1 LTWRRFLDR
10 FYAQA
15 GQKGSVRNKTLST
28 GLFSAVERPFD
39 SLETGRVE
47 GNSIPPELIGNVVLT
62 LSFILVAWAL
72 LREGAKWVIKLLL
85 TGGIVL
91 GAAVLL
97 GLVDNTA
104 VGGILYWVGAS
115 ISHGVE
121 IVATWLA
128 GTWQAMMGVEESA
141 G

>member
-1 LTWRRFLDR
+1 MDGF
-10 FYAQA
+10 
-15 GQKGSVRNKTLST
+15 
-28 GLFSAVERPFD
+28 
-39 SLETGRVE
+39 
-47 GNSIPPELIGNVVLT
+47 SIPPELIGNVVLT

-104 VGGILYWVGAS
+104 VGGILYWVGAN
-115 ISHGVE
+115 ISYG
-121 IVATWLA
+121 IQTIATWLA
-128 GTWQAMMGVEESA
+128 ETWQGMMGVEEAA

>member
-1 LTWRRFLDR
+1 MDGF
-10 FYAQA
+10 
-15 GQKGSVRNKTLST
+15 
-28 GLFSAVERPFD
+28 
-39 SLETGRVE
+39 
-47 GNSIPPELIGNVVLT
+47 SIPPELIGNAVLT

-104 VGGILYWVGAS
+104 VGGILYWVGAN
-115 ISHGVE
+115 ISNG
-121 IVATWLA
+121 IQTIAIWLA
-128 GTWQAMMGVEESA
+128 ETWQGMMGVEDVA

>member
-10 FYAQA
+10 FYAQE
-15 GQKGSVRNKTLST
+15 GQKGSVRNETLST
-28 GLFSAVERPFD
+28 GLLSAVEWPIDF
-39 SLETGRVE
+39 LEIRRLE
-47 GNSIPPELIGNVVLT
+47 GFSIPPEFIGNAVLT
-62 LSFILVAWAL
+62 LSFVLVAWAL
-72 LREGAKWVIKLLL
+72 LREGAKWTVRLLL
-85 TGGIVL
+85 VIGILL

-104 VGGILYWVGAS
+104 IGGILYWVGVS
-115 ISHGVE
+115 ISNGVQ

-128 GTWQAMMGVEESA
+128 ETWQGLMGMEEAA

>member
-1 LTWRRFLDR
+1 MDGF
-10 FYAQA
+10 
-15 GQKGSVRNKTLST
+15 
-28 GLFSAVERPFD
+28 
-39 SLETGRVE
+39 
-47 GNSIPPELIGNVVLT
+47 SIPPELIGNAVLT

-104 VGGILYWVGAS
+104 VGGILYWVGAN
-115 ISHGVE
+115 ISNG
-121 IVATWLA
+121 IQTIAIWLA
-128 GTWQAMMGVEESA
+128 ETWQGMMGVEDVAS
-141 G
+141 